1 MAVTS
6 PARLRD
12 DLAVLMH
19 QGKNVQNSS
28 YDAARLLARTVKFDG
43 FCMLTVDPATL
54 LPTGEVVEK
63 RAAASGAGTLGR
75 NRDVRHRLQL
85 VTSRPSSPRP
95 TA

>member
-54 LPTGEVVEK
+54 LPTGEVVEN
-63 RAAASGAGTLGR
+63 GL
-75 NRDVRHRLQL
+75 
-85 VTSRPSSPRP
+85 PRP
-95 TA
+95 AQARLAEIEMSGTDFSS